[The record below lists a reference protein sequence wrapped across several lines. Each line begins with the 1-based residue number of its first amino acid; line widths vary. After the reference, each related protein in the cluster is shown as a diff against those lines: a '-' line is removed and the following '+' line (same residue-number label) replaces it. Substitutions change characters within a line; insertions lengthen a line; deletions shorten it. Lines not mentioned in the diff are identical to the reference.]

1 LADWEKIDNMDRL
14 LNVMTVAS
22 LVLIGFVLISVRRQ
36 HIRVE
41 YSVSWLVAG
50 LALLMLSRWRNL
62 GETIAVTLGVPGL
75 AITLL
80 TVCGVVFLAVLF
92 AFSLRISELKDS
104 SVTLA
109 QRVAILEF
117 RLESLAEQTALDTTP
132 ARTEAA
138 AAHAKQAFAA
148 TEGTL
153 LSSADA
159 PFETRQSM
167 R

>member
-1 LADWEKIDNMDRL
+1 MDRL

-22 LVLIGFVLISVRRQ
+22 LLLIGLVLISVRRQ

-50 LALLMLSRWRNL
+50 LALLMLSLWRNL
-62 GETIAVTLGVPGL
+62 GERIAVALGVPGL

-80 TVCGVVFLAVLF
+80 TVCGVVFVAVLF

-104 SVTLA
+104 SITLA

-117 RLESLAEQTALDTTP
+117 RLESLTEQTALDKTP
-132 ARTEAA
+132 ARAEAA
-138 AAHAKQAFAA
+138 TVHGKQVFPV

-153 LSSADA
+153 RSSADA
-159 PFETRQSM
+159 PFKTGPLIR
-167 R
+167 

>member
-1 LADWEKIDNMDRL
+1 MDRL

-22 LVLIGFVLISVRRQ
+22 LLLIGLVMISVRRQ

-50 LALLMLSRWRNL
+50 LALLVLSLWRNL
-62 GETIAVTLGVPGL
+62 GERIAVALGVPGL

-80 TVCGVVFLAVLF
+80 TVCGVVFVAVLF

-104 SVTLA
+104 SITLA

-117 RLESLAEQTALDTTP
+117 RLESLTKKTALDKTP
-132 ARTEAA
+132 ARAEAA
-138 AAHAKQAFAA
+138 TAHGKQAFPV
-148 TEGTL
+148 TGGTL
-153 LSSADA
+153 RSSADA
-159 PFETRQSM
+159 PFKAGPSIT
-167 R
+167 

>member
-1 LADWEKIDNMDRL
+1 MDRL

-22 LVLIGFVLISVRRQ
+22 LLLIALVLISVRRQ

-50 LALLMLSRWRNL
+50 LALLVLSLWRNL
-62 GETIAVTLGVPGL
+62 GERIAVALGVPGL

-80 TVCGVVFLAVLF
+80 TVCGVVFVAVLF

-104 SVTLA
+104 GITLA

-117 RLESLAEQTALDTTP
+117 RLESLAEQTALGNPP
-132 ARTEAA
+132 ARAEAA
-138 AAHAKQAFAA
+138 AAHGKQ
-148 TEGTL
+148 TVPVIEGTL
-153 LSSADA
+153 RSSAGA
-159 PFETRQSM
+159 PFKTGPSIR
-167 R
+167 

>member
-1 LADWEKIDNMDRL
+1 MDRL

-22 LVLIGFVLISVRRQ
+22 LLLIGLVLISVRRQ

-50 LALLMLSRWRNL
+50 LALLVLSLWRSL
-62 GETIAVTLGVPGL
+62 GERIAVALGVPGL

-80 TVCGVVFLAVLF
+80 TVCGVVFVAVMF

-104 SVTLA
+104 SITLA

-117 RLESLAEQTALDTTP
+117 RLESLTEQPALDTRP
-132 ARTEAA
+132 EAA
-138 AAHAKQAFAA
+138 AVHGKQAFPVSEGALRSSGAA
-148 TEGTL
+148 P
-153 LSSADA
+153 S
-159 PFETRQSM
+159 RQAH
-167 R
+167 